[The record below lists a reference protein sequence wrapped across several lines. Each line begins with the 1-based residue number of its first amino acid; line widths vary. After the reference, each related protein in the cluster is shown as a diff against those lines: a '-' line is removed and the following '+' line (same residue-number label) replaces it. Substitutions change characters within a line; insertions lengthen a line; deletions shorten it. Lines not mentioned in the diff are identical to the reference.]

1 MRKAPTTAGAFT
13 RQDRIVKHVKQADRR
28 EDLAQIQK
36 VLHQNTYLRQN
47 LEARARVMEDRSNK
61 IPKKGAVKQ
70 DFYQKM
76 AEK

>member
-28 EDLAQIQK
+28 EDLAYIQK

-47 LEARARVMEDRSNK
+47 LAASAKRTEDRSNK
-61 IPKKGAVKQ
+61 IPRKN
-70 DFYQKM
+70 DC
-76 AEK
+76 